1 MHKDFVPPVSIE
13 EFAAYL
19 DGNLTEEGMNEV
31 ASAIH
36 ADDSLQDILS
46 SGYMVDETLSTYDD
60 WNQIVQDDIFT
71 DSFDI
76 PNIEENL
83 DASDIFPQNEDSIYA
98 ETVDVSYDVDNITVT
113 ENDKI
118 NTANTNI
125 QTMTNTIK
133 IGTSNYGETGQNI
146 KDPIFI
152 QQPDDHSCALRSQQI
167 ILRDFGID
175 IPFKDLE
182 KIAKENGVYSD
193 DGTSMCDVGKV
204 LDIAGVGMHQV
215 IGCNMF
221 DLTNELAQG
230 HRVIVGVDANELW
243 YNDSITDKLKNWFDD
258 ITGNQG
264 GNHALIVAGVEVN
277 PNNPSDVKVVLTD
290 PGSGDLRIEYPM
302 KQFMD
307 AWKDTN
313 CFMAATDA
321 PAPYQYDP
329 ISGMEIPS
337 NFVVEQQFNQ
347 FVAENSYQ
355 LSPDMINIPQ
365 EYQPA
370 YSEHLDVVGDDT
382 YEDFKDQYDNL
393 LEERNLFASLHD
405 SSQDEIETLKETH
418 DNNNVG
424 DSVNYDADNNEGDYD
439 VTDTEDGDTETDDDG
454 TDDDDDDTND
464 DDTNDDNTDDD
475 NTDDDNTDDDDDNTT
490 DDFE

>member
-454 TDDDDDDTND
+454 TDDDDDGTDDDDDDTND
-464 DDTNDDNTDDD
+464 DDTN
-475 NTDDDNTDDDDDNTT
+475 DDNTDDDDDNTT

>member
-1 MHKDFVPPVSIE
+1 MHKDFVPTVSIE
-13 EFAAYL
+13 KFAAYL

-36 ADDSLQDILS
+36 SDDSLQDILS

-83 DASDIFPQNEDSIYA
+83 DAFDIFPQNEDSIYA

-118 NTANTNI
+118 NTVNTNI

-243 YNDSITDKLKNWFDD
+243 YNESITDKLKNWFDD

-439 VTDTEDGDTETDDDG
+439 VTDTEDGDTETDDDDTDDDDDGTDDDDDG
-454 TDDDDDDTND
+454 TDDDDDDTN
-464 DDTNDDNTDDD
+464 
-475 NTDDDNTDDDDDNTT
+475 DDNTDDDDDNTT

>member
-19 DGNLTEEGMNEV
+19 DGNLTEDGMNEV
-31 ASAIH
+31 ASAIQS
-36 ADDSLQDILS
+36 DGFLQNILS
-46 SGYMVDETLSTYDD
+46 TGNMVDETLSTYDN
-60 WNQIVQDDIFT
+60 WNQIVPDDVFI
-71 DSFDI
+71 DSFEI

-83 DASDIFPQNEDSIYA
+83 DSSDIFPQNEDSIYA
-98 ETVDVSYDVDNITVT
+98 ETVYASHDVDNITVT

-118 NTANTNI
+118 NTINSNNQIMA
-125 QTMTNTIK
+125 NTIK
-133 IGTSNYGETGQNI
+133 IGTSSYGETGQNI

-152 QQPDDHSCALRSQQI
+152 QQPDNHSCALRSQQI

-193 DGTSMCDVGKV
+193 EGTSMCDVGKV

-243 YNDSITDKLKNWFDD
+243 YNDSITDKLKNWFYD

-370 YSEHLDVVGDDT
+370 YSEHLAVVGDDT
-382 YEDFKDQYDNL
+382 YEDFKYQYDNL

-405 SSQDEIETLKETH
+405 SSQDEIETLKRTD
-418 DNNNVG
+418 DNN
-424 DSVNYDADNNEGDYD
+424 DDEDI
-439 VTDTEDGDTETDDDG
+439 VTE
-454 TDDDDDDTND
+454 DDDDDKDTE
-464 DDTNDDNTDDD
+464 
-475 NTDDDNTDDDDDNTT
+475 DDDDDKDTEGDDDDEDTEGDDDDDET

>member
-19 DGNLTEEGMNEV
+19 DGNLTEDGMNEV
-31 ASAIH
+31 ASAIQS
-36 ADDSLQDILS
+36 DGFLQNILS
-46 SGYMVDETLSTYDD
+46 TGYMVDETLSTYDN
-60 WNQIVQDDIFT
+60 WNQIVPDDVFT
-71 DSFDI
+71 DSFEF
-76 PNIEENL
+76 PNIEEKL
-83 DASDIFPQNEDSIYA
+83 DSSDIFPQNEDSIYA
-98 ETVDVSYDVDNITVT
+98 ETVYASHDVDNITVT
-113 ENDKI
+113 EKDKI
-118 NTANTNI
+118 NTINSNNQIMA
-125 QTMTNTIK
+125 NTIK
-133 IGTSNYGETGQNI
+133 IGTSSYGETGQNI

-152 QQPDDHSCALRSQQI
+152 QQPDNHSCALRSQQI
-167 ILRDFGID
+167 LLRDFGID

-182 KIAKENGVYSD
+182 KIAKDNGVYSD
-193 DGTSMCDVGKV
+193 EGTSMCDVGKV

-243 YNDSITDKLKNWFDD
+243 YNDSITDKLKNWLDD
-258 ITGNQG
+258 IVGNQG

-405 SSQDEIETLKETH
+405 SSQDEIETLKGTD
-418 DNNNVG
+418 DNNDGEDVVI
-424 DSVNYDADNNEGDYD
+424 DDEDDDNDGEDV
-439 VTDTEDGDTETDDDG
+439 VTDDEDDVV
-454 TDDDDDDTND
+454 TDDDDDDND
-464 DDTNDDNTDDD
+464 GEDVV
-475 NTDDDNTDDDDDNTT
+475 TDDDDDDDDET

>member
-1 MHKDFVPPVSIE
+1 MHKDFIPPVSIE

-19 DGNLTEEGMNEV
+19 DGNLTEDGMNEV
-31 ASAIH
+31 ASAILS
-36 ADDSLQDILS
+36 DGFLQNILS
-46 SGYMVDETLSTYDD
+46 TGNMVDETLSTYDN
-60 WNQIVQDDIFT
+60 WNQIVPDDVFT
-71 DSFDI
+71 DSFEI

-83 DASDIFPQNEDSIYA
+83 DSSDIFPQNEDSIYA
-98 ETVDVSYDVDNITVT
+98 ETVYASHDVDNITVT

-118 NTANTNI
+118 NTINSNNQIMA
-125 QTMTNTIK
+125 NTIK
-133 IGTSNYGETGQNI
+133 IGTSSYGETGQNI

-152 QQPDDHSCALRSQQI
+152 QQPDNHSCALRSQQI

-193 DGTSMCDVGKV
+193 EGTSMCDVGKV

-243 YNDSITDKLKNWFDD
+243 YNDSITDKLKNWLDD
-258 ITGNQG
+258 IVGNQG

-370 YSEHLDVVGDDT
+370 YSEHLDVVGDET
-382 YEDFKDQYDNL
+382 YEDFKYQYDNL

-405 SSQDEIETLKETH
+405 SSQDEIETLKGTD
-418 DNNNVG
+418 DNNDVE
-424 DSVNYDADNNEGDYD
+424 DVVAEDDAEDDAEDIVTEDDDDDEYTEGD
-439 VTDTEDGDTETDDDG
+439 DDDEYTEG
-454 TDDDDDDTND
+454 DDDDDDD
-464 DDTNDDNTDDD
+464 ETDDS
-475 NTDDDNTDDDDDNTT
+475 
-490 DDFE
+490 E